1 MFAMPATPAIPAM
14 TAVVR
19 LFNFITTLLIN
30 HRAFLLTADL
40 VPLERLCPALVSSE
54 VRQQRTH
61 ATTKES
67 LTQSLRPTRSK
78 PAKNRAALR
87 CFVLGGTAVARLLLA
102 PFYATDRHQSQVES
116 GSMRRRLFR
125 RGARRRTLR
134 QVVPLAV
141 GPDPAL
147 PQQRHRLHVLPHPGA
162 HVHAECSLQLQR
174 AGIRIVA
181 LAVDVGD
188 RLPMDRAVVHVGG
201 ILLARLGCPRPWSEV
216 VVGFLG
222 L

>member
-67 LTQSLRPTRSK
+67 LTQSLQTTRSK
-78 PAKNRAALR
+78 AAKNRAA
-87 CFVLGGTAVARLLLA
+87 TATSDPVQAGVARMLHRDARQLERWRLQPGTDQWA
-102 PFYATDRHQSQVES
+102 AAGLVAGLTDRS
-116 GSMRRRLFR
+116 GR
-125 RGARRRTLR
+125 
-134 QVVPLAV
+134 
-141 GPDPAL
+141 
-147 PQQRHRLHVLPHPGA
+147 
-162 HVHAECSLQLQR
+162 
-174 AGIRIVA
+174 
-181 LAVDVGD
+181 
-188 RLPMDRAVVHVGG
+188 
-201 ILLARLGCPRPWSEV
+201 
-216 VVGFLG
+216 
-222 L
+222 